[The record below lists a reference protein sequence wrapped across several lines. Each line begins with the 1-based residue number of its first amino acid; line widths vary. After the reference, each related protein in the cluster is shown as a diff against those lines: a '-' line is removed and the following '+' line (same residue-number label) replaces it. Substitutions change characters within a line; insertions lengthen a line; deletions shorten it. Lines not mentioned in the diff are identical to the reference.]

1 MGIRFIAYLSNTST
15 WIEGFV
21 KMLYNYLL
29 SMGNIIKGLLEY
41 LSNTPK
47 DQIEK
52 DLKRLDKYNNI
63 GPSVD
68 EYIRK
73 TKRLKRNVKK

>member
-1 MGIRFIAYLSNTST
+1 MR
-15 WIEGFV
+15 
-21 KMLYNYLL
+21 
-29 SMGNIIKGLLEY
+29 NIIKGLLEY

-73 TKRLKRNVKK
+73 AKRLKRNIKK

>member
-1 MGIRFIAYLSNTST
+1 MGIRFVAYLSNTPT
-15 WIEGFV
+15 WVKGFIKNV
-21 KMLYNYLL
+21 HNHLL

-52 DLKRLDKYNNI
+52 DLKRLEKYNKV

-73 TKRLKRNVKK
+73 VKRLKRNIKS